1 MMSSSPAQTYQVIC
15 LVDDEPAVLTSVT
28 RLLLSEGL
36 PVKAFREPAE
46 FLAYAADH
54 PVQVAIVDIWIE
66 HMTGLEVQAKL
77 AKISPATRVIVMT
90 GRKDAAAEKTAKEF
104 GAEAFFTKPFDD
116 EAFLGAVRTALG
128 AAA

>member
-1 MMSSSPAQTYQVIC
+1 MSSIPAQTFQVIC
-15 LVDDEPAVLTSVT
+15 LVDDEPAVLTSVS

-36 PVKAFREPAE
+36 PVEAFREPAD

-54 PVQVAIVDIWIE
+54 PVRVAILDIWME

-77 AKISPATRVIVMT
+77 AKISPETQVIVMT
-90 GRKDAAAEKTAKEF
+90 GRRDPAVEKTARDY
-104 GAEAFFTKPFDD
+104 GAAAFFTKPFDD
-116 EAFLGAVRTALG
+116 EAFLGAVRTALT

>member
-1 MMSSSPAQTYQVIC
+1 MSSIPAQTFQVIC
-15 LVDDEPAVLTSVT
+15 LVDDEPAVLTSVS
-28 RLLLSEGL
+28 RLLLSDGL
-36 PVKAFREPAE
+36 PVKAFQEAAA
-46 FLAYAADH
+46 FLDYAADH
-54 PVQVAIVDIWIE
+54 PVRVAIVDIWME

-77 AKISPATRVIVMT
+77 AKISPETRVIVMT
-90 GRKDAAAEKTAKEF
+90 GRKDAAVEKTAKEY

>member
-1 MMSSSPAQTYQVIC
+1 MSSSPAQTFQVIC
-15 LVDDEPAVLTSVT
+15 LVDDEPAVLTSVS

-36 PVKAFREPAE
+36 PVKAFREPAD

-54 PVQVAIVDIWIE
+54 QVGVAIVDIWME

-77 AKISPATRVIVMT
+77 AQISPATRVIVMT
-90 GRKDAAAEKTAKEF
+90 GRKDSAVEKTAREY
-104 GAEAFFTKPFDD
+104 GADAFFTKPFDD

-128 AAA
+128 SAA